1 MARKKQV
8 TKKPAK
14 EVAASSSSDEEEE
27 TDSQTPGVEPID
39 SDEDASS
46 DSEDDEEY
54 DSEAA
59 NEDDDDDDD
68 DGASVEVSDDYDDSD
83 EDEFE
88 EQGSSDDEEDRLQRQ
103 HELEESDEDVEI
115 LDDIDVVDAP
125 RSWSKAA
132 SAAVAGGKRSG
143 DGKKVDATSATDQD
157 NNVNNSAAAAAWM
170 HTDNLSSDDEDD
182 DGTMNRIGRI
192 PLHWYDEYDHI
203 GYDGQGKKVIKSK
216 NSSAGKDL
224 LDQVIDAADNN
235 EANGG
240 GKFTVYDAL
249 NARDVTLTPRQIEL
263 IRRLQGGAFA
273 HPEHDA
279 NPDYIDYFSGVDP
292 MKSGLNSD
300 RYEKKSRFQP
310 SKWEKLQVRRL
321 LHRLKCGS
329 INMDFLEGKVRDMN
343 DLVKRGDGENNKPF
357 QLWKGDEED
366 ELALRKG
373 PQHMPAPKVPPPGH
387 ALSYNPPGEY
397 LPTEEELKE
406 WEEMDPSDRPYGYF
420 VPQKF
425 DNLRSVG
432 AYEHAVKERFERC
445 LDLYLC
451 PRAEKRRLNIDPE
464 SLVPQ
469 LPKASDLR
477 PFPTTKCI
485 EYCVP
490 GRKQDDNVVVR
501 CLSVSP
507 DGQFLASGDE
517 AGFVRLWEVQ
527 TGRLLKSWDLN
538 TVISEEE
545 VSSVES
551 MNFWSST
558 EFIYSI

>member
-1 MARKKQV
+1 MARKKQA
-8 TKKPAK
+8 TKKL
-14 EVAASSSSDEEEE
+14 VEE
-27 TDSQTPGVEPID
+27 SQTPGVEPID
-39 SDEDASS
+39 SDEDGSSS
-46 DSEDDEEY
+46 DDDGSEEYDEEY
-54 DSEAA
+54 DSDAV
-59 NEDDDDDDD
+59 NEDDDD
-68 DGASVEVSDDYDDSD
+68 ASSVEVSDGYDDDSD
-83 EDEFE
+83 EFE
-88 EQGSSDDEEDRLQRQ
+88 DQGSSDDEDDRLQRQ
-103 HELEESDEDVEI
+103 HDLEESDEEVEI
-115 LDDIDVVDAP
+115 LDNIDVVDAP
-125 RSWSKAA
+125 RSWPKAA
-132 SAAVAGGKRSG
+132 AIGTKRDG
-143 DGKKVDATSATDQD
+143 DGKIVDAQAPGQVINDP
-157 NNVNNSAAAAAWM
+157 AAAAWM

-182 DGTMNRIGRI
+182 DGNMNRIGRV

-203 GYDGQGKKVIKSK
+203 GYDGHGKKVIKDKS
-216 NSSAGKDL
+216 SSAGKDL

-235 EANGG
+235 EAEGG

-279 NPDYIDYFSGVDP
+279 NPDYIDYFSGVDH

-343 DLVKRGDGENNKPF
+343 DLVKRGDGEDSDKPF

-387 ALSYNPPGEY
+387 AFSYNPPGEY
-397 LPTEEELKE
+397 LPTEDELKE
-406 WEEMDPSDRPYGYF
+406 WEDMDPSDRPYGYF
-420 VPQKF
+420 IPKKF

-451 PRAEKRRLNIDPE
+451 PRAMKRRLNIDPE

-490 GRKQDDNVVVR
+490 GKADETVVVR

-507 DGQFLASGDE
+507 DGQFLVSGDE

-527 TGRLLKSWDLN
+527 TSRLLMSWDLN
-538 TVISEEE
+538 KCINGDE
-545 VSSVES
+545 VSSG
-551 MNFWSST
+551 
-558 EFIYSI
+558 IGIA